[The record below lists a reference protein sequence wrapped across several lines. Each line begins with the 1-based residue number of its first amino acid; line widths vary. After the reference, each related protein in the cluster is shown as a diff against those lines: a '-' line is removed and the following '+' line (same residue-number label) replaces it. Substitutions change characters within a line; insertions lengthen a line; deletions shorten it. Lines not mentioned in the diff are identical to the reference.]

1 MTKQFQ
7 SVQSVQKARTI
18 ASFVKKNNHLFK
30 QSSNSLA
37 YFLCDE
43 LSKCNS
49 NSYTYRLDDVEI
61 CFYLD
66 TQNSDARQGG
76 YLCCRINKL
85 YKWDANTFFISSMKT
100 VFNSF
105 ETGVEYNDNDRYL
118 LCDVVLDYCGREVNR
133 KVLFEWDKIIEC
145 MESYF

>member
-18 ASFVKKNNHLFK
+18 ASFVKKNQRFVQFSN
-30 QSSNSLA
+30 NSLA
-37 YFLCDE
+37 VFLCQE
-43 LSKCNS
+43 LSNCNS

-66 TQNSDARQGG
+66 TQNGDARQGG

-85 YKWDANTFFISSMKT
+85 YKWDANTFFISSMKM

-105 ETGVEYNDNDRYL
+105 EQGVEYNDKDTYML
-118 LCDVVLDYCGREVNR
+118 SDVVLDYWGKEVNR
-133 KVLFEWDKIIEC
+133 IILFQWDKIIEC
-145 MESYF
+145 MERYF